1 MRNGGRIIRNPEA
14 TIGMKQNMEL
24 LNYFLATSSK
34 EFEDLVIDF
43 YNRMTPDVVYK
54 VILDIEKDEDIII
67 FDKNYNME
75 LYKRNYQLIGELL
88 IDRGLINKEKGR

>member
-1 MRNGGRIIRNPEA
+1 
-14 TIGMKQNMEL
+14 MEL